1 MEREDSSGRRN
12 AGRISPIRN
21 ATRSFRLR
29 SRTTRGSSLRSTK
42 TRSVVSWNGDAR
54 YFDVFSATPALAIE
68 RGTPFGVRWRVVT
81 DHVGS
86 RREPRC
92 YVRRCQ
98 QIRIWPHR
106 GRARQREMKF
116 DRSAPHTRAP
126 LSSRSSSSPF
136 FFHSRW
142 LPSTFRVPT
151 NAVSSISPALSLQ
164 NGVSRTSRVP
174 HGHPTPPPALANALP
189 LPPSP
194 PVPFW
199 LARGAVHPILYNSL
213 LSATSLPP
221 VTLPRGAVQ
230 AGLLSSKPTPFYKY
244 ITRPSAL
251 AIPCPLSFLFL
262 FRFSPLRRSFVRAVS
277 R

>member
-1 MEREDSSGRRN
+1 MRRDRFVSVRRRL
-12 AGRISPIRN
+12 A
-21 ATRSFRLR
+21 RSLLRL
-29 SRTTRGSSLRSTK
+29 TK
-42 TRSVVSWNGDAR
+42 TRSVVSWNGEAR
-54 YFDVFSATPALAIE
+54 YFDVFSALAIE
-68 RGTPFGVRWRVVT
+68 RGTPFDVRWRVVT
-81 DHVGS
+81 DYVGS

-126 LSSRSSSSPF
+126 LSSRSSSPPF

-142 LPSTFRVPT
+142 LPSTFRVRT

-174 HGHPTPPPALANALP
+174 HGHPTPPPAFANALP
-189 LPPSP
+189 LP

-221 VTLPRGAVQ
+221 VTLPGGAVQ

-262 FRFSPLRRSFVRAVS
+262 FRFSLLLRRRSFVRAVS

>member
-1 MEREDSSGRRN
+1 MTFSRLCRRWRSNAERR
-12 AGRISPIRN
+12 
-21 ATRSFRLR
+21 
-29 SRTTRGSSLRSTK
+29 
-42 TRSVVSWNGDAR
+42 
-54 YFDVFSATPALAIE
+54 
-68 RGTPFGVRWRVVT
+68 TPFGVRWRVVT
-81 DHVGS
+81 DYVGS

-98 QIRIWPHR
+98 QIRIWPRR

-126 LSSRSSSSPF
+126 LSSPF
-136 FFHSRW
+136 
-142 LPSTFRVPT
+142 LVAT
-151 NAVSSISPALSLQ
+151 LL
-164 NGVSRTSRVP
+164 
-174 HGHPTPPPALANALP
+174 LP
-189 LPPSP
+189 LPLAPFDVSSANERRFLDFTGSLAAKWRFSHLQGAPRASDASSRFRECSPPPP

-251 AIPCPLSFLFL
+251 AIPCLSPFSVSFSFASLF
-262 FRFSPLRRSFVRAVS
+262 FVGVSYAQSVGDAFARIRA
-277 R
+277 